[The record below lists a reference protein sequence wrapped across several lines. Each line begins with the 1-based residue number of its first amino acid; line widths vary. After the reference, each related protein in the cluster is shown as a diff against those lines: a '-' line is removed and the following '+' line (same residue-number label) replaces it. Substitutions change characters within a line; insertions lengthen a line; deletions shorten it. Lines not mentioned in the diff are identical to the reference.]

1 MPVNSEQ
8 QFPFQFPGTEDAV
21 HEAEPPFKGID
32 GCADNDPKKEAACP
46 QVAVRL

>member
-8 QFPFQFPGTEDAV
+8 QLPFQFPGTEDAV